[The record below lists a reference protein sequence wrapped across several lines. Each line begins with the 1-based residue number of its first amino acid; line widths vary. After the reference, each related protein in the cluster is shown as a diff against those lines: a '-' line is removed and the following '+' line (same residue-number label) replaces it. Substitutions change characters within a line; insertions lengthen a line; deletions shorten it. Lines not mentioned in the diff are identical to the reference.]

1 MWEDPIVKEVRQHR
15 LAIEA
20 EAGNDWGTILARA
33 VEAQQKFAA
42 HLTPTPTGSTSP
54 SVVDDDDADLVITLR
69 QSLEQEPAG

>member
-33 VEAQQKFAA
+33 VEAQQKFAS
-42 HLTPTPTGSTSP
+42 HSTPLPTVPASL
-54 SVVDDDDADLVITLR
+54 SVVDDDADSAMTLR
-69 QSLEQEPAG
+69 QSLEREPAG